1 MKTNV
6 RFRGSLSKD
15 GFTLIELLSVI
26 ILIIGIML
34 IVLPKI
40 TGSVKNKELAI
51 NTSYENIIY
60 KALDLYISDNSR
72 NYPKVTTNTYCV
84 AVDTLKGKG
93 YLKDYDNENVKAKN
107 IVKVTYSGG
116 YHYEMVDEC
125 TEQITDYDKCTEEGK
140 CSACMVLS
148 EYNTLKEVYKYT
160 PKIVKDVKISD
171 GNLVNGTDITIV
183 RNNDEC
189 VKEAIIS
196 AAKDHVVNNPKVYKK
211 NRNNTYCISVES
223 LINEGRLENNL
234 IYLNKSITNYSVEV
248 KYTNKFNYNLLESS
262 SCKEKIMYEDETIDG
277 NDPYL
282 NGDLTPVIYDST
294 DKVWRIADPY
304 SKWYDYKNF
313 KWANAVLLRPGVTK
327 KVGDIVNIE
336 SADPYEI
343 ISIFVWIPRYE
354 YKIEGQ
360 YGRGGKKYYPGEIDV
375 NFISVDKKNTD
386 GFITPP
392 GFKFGD
398 ENLNGFWIS
407 KFYAGINAKN
417 KEAIISSVANANM
430 SGIPSDYKYCVN
442 QGINK
447 YFTCHFFSVKN
458 MTLDPIYGLND
469 SIYDSHMMK
478 NAEYAAVSY
487 LSQSKYGKYGNDM
500 FPAEYKTITPTN
512 PYTGQLYLD
521 NTHIPYNDD
530 HFTKT
535 IYKQKDDEVKIIT
548 FNDTSITERGTH
560 NWSYTIN
567 ISEKSTL
574 SFSYQI
580 KGGWYK
586 DYISYSLKKA
596 STNEVISSNKL
607 SSSGS
612 KNVSLMI
619 DPGKYTLDFTYLKN
633 KDSNIYSASSTNV
646 KIKEGG
652 WGNVVEEDYYNGVAS
667 STTGTVYGVY
677 DLLTG
682 SGTSVSAFFG
692 NIKYTDTFEVFDDT
706 VVDSK
711 YYDMYILVKGDSSC
725 TASSSDYY
733 CIKSKNTGNALPP
746 ETNLWSWTF
755 SIAGV
760 NISEN
765 PYLIRGDVSSLY
777 RDRNI
782 FSYDVSGSDVLPHY
796 FIILTYK

>member
-1 MKTNV
+1 MKANV

-84 AVDTLKGKG
+84 AVDTLKKKG
-93 YLKDYDNENVKAKN
+93 YLKDYDNENVKAKK
-107 IVKVTYSGG
+107 IVKVTYSGD

-125 TEQITDYDKCTEEGK
+125 TEQITDYNKCTEEGK
-140 CSACMVLS
+140 CSVCMVLS

-248 KYTNKFNYNLLESS
+248 KYTNKFNYDLLESS

-407 KFYAGINAKN
+407 KFYAGINLTAKAKN
-417 KEAIISSVANANM
+417 KEAIISSVANADM

-442 QGINK
+442 QGIKK

-500 FPAEYKTITPTN
+500 FPAGYKTITPTN
-512 PYTGQLYLD
+512 SYTGKLYLKTA
-521 NTHIPYNDD
+521 NIPYNDE

-535 IYKQKDDEVKIIT
+535 VSKQTDD
-548 FNDTSITERGTH
+548 
-560 NWSYTIN
+560 
-567 ISEKSTL
+567 
-574 SFSYQI
+574 
-580 KGGWYK
+580 GW
-586 DYISYSLKKA
+586 I
-596 STNEVISSNKL
+596 
-607 SSSGS
+607 
-612 KNVSLMI
+612 
-619 DPGKYTLDFTYLKN
+619 
-633 KDSNIYSASSTNV
+633 
-646 KIKEGG
+646 
-652 WGNVVEEDYYNGVAS
+652 NVVEEDYYNGVAS

-760 NISEN
+760 NIPKN